1 MSGIKPLFNGH
12 KLTTAEKKSRA
23 LARQQVVDGGYLCKK
38 GDPREVHHIDQ
49 NSMNNAWDNLLVVNK
64 CKHHMLHGAKACPS
78 TGACED
84 AFEQR
89 FPSFAFTA
97 DGTPYP
103 FEQWNSKNS
112 K

>member
-1 MSGIKPLFNGH
+1 MSSKPLFNNH
-12 KLTTAEKKSRA
+12 KLSVAEKKSRQM
-23 LARQQVVDGGYLCKK
+23 ARQQVIDAGYMCQKD
-38 GDPREVHHIDQ
+38 DPREVHHIDA
-49 NSMNNAWDNLLVVNK
+49 NSLNNAWDNLLVINK
-64 CKHHMLHGAKACPS
+64 CKHHLLHGAKGCPT

-97 DGTPYP
+97 DGKPYP
-103 FEQWNSKNS
+103 FEKWNSSHHK